1 MGVVLWNQIVFPD
14 IGLKLSSDVYSG
26 SVIID
31 PLITIKY
38 EIGQPGTIKISIK
51 DLPVPVQ
58 DKIITGLNGKG
69 KEGLKVTVNLGYLD
83 EPKNQGVAFAGRI
96 ESAEAAGRN
105 LPSSILLTGTEE
117 AAFQLQAATQVGDD
131 KEKADGQQ
139 KQAILSMPKDTTAE
153 QAVNKLIDAANK
165 GAGDKVKL
173 LGKVEV
179 VPPAG
184 APAGLTREVQIS
196 GANTFVLLTKVA
208 EIFNAEALVQD
219 GAVVFGSNL
228 KYPPDAGPL
237 PTLPDPTTVLAFIA
251 RGDNLIVLNSA
262 KGMVSAQ
269 LADFKPF
276 LISASKQKGVFE
288 RPPKDSVGG
297 FDFTAAGAP
306 ELRAGQQVIASV
318 TGYDAVFSP
327 FRILQLTHTYSS
339 AADGGFTSGGRAVAL
354 AESGKSNRGQSDLAR
369 KASPLSVADK
379 IAGKVKDAAAGAS
392 SAATDVGRVSEV
404 RSAEHLVTVQYGQQA
419 SVTTNTPSV
428 DLDIPQKDGG
438 PKLADKQV
446 VSPFAWHK
454 VGLSVPAYT
463 GMRALLNQVRGSRDD
478 TVVTGYLWSNEPKMD
493 RPPAKDGDW
502 WLCLPTGLTSGAA
515 PLPDGKGANDLT
527 AADGRRVIE
536 AAGLKIAVGRD
547 ACTDLGTRPTEGD
560 ADVLLITHKSGTTVE
575 IDASGNVTVDGKQKV
590 VLKAGGATLTV
601 GDGKVA
607 IS

>member
-1 MGVVLWNQIVFPD
+1 MGVVLWNRIELPD
-14 IGLKLSSDVYSG
+14 IGLNLSSDVYSG
-26 SVIID
+26 SVIVD

-38 EIGQPGTIKISIK
+38 EIGQPGIIKISIK
-51 DLPVPVQ
+51 DLPVPTQ

-69 KEGLKVTVNLGYLD
+69 KEGLKVTVKLGYLD
-83 EPKNQGVAFAGRI
+83 EPWNQAVAFTGRI

-117 AAFQLQAATQVGDD
+117 AAFKLQAATGVDED
-131 KEKADGQQ
+131 KAAGAQ
-139 KQAILSMPKDTTAE
+139 KQAILSMAKDTTAE
-153 QAVNKLIDAANK
+153 QAVQKLIDAANK

-173 LGKVEV
+173 LGKVEW
-179 VPPAG
+179 VPPEG
-184 APAGLTREVQIS
+184 APAGLTREIQIS

-219 GAVVFGSNL
+219 GGVVFGSNL
-228 KYPPDAGPL
+228 KYPPDTGPL
-237 PTLPDPTTVLAFIA
+237 PTLPNPAAVLAFIT
-251 RGDNLIVLNSA
+251 RGDNLVALNSA

-276 LISASKQKGVFE
+276 LIGASKQKGVFE

-306 ELRAGQQVIASV
+306 ELRAGQLVIASV
-318 TGYDAVFSP
+318 TGYEDPFSP
-327 FRILQLTHTYSS
+327 FRLLQLTHTYSS
-339 AADGGFTSGGRAVAL
+339 AADGGFTSAGRAVAL
-354 AESGKSNRGQSDLAR
+354 VGSGKSNRGQSELAR

-379 IAGKVKDAAAGAS
+379 ISGKAKEAASGAS

-404 RSAEHLVTVQYGQQA
+404 KSAEHLVTVQYGQQA

-428 DLDIPQKDGG
+428 DLDIPQKKDG

-502 WLCLPTGLTSGAA
+502 WLCLPTAVSGDP

-536 AAGLKIAVGRD
+536 AAGLKIAVGKD